1 LDRTESDIR
10 NWCLDFLVVSLEFP
24 SSEVHPETK
33 FSQLGLDSA
42 SIATFV
48 VALEEWLDRELDPE
62 VVFLFPS
69 VNELAGHLAQAPSRG

>member
-10 NWCLDFLVVSLEFP
+10 NWCLDFLAVTLEFP
-24 SSEVHPETK
+24 PSEIHPETK

-62 VVFLFPS
+62 VVFQFPS